1 MANSDKTDTG
11 VAGRIQDELRQR
23 HAIRIVVAEQGETIL
38 LDGRVASEADRYM
51 AERAARELAPGK
63 GIQNLLE
70 VEHVVAE
77 GLRNAAGAEADRLDS
92 GYTPSDEIAESP
104 PDVLQSTGLDAGF
117 DQVPL
122 ETDESDVVDES
133 VYDAVDPVEPD
144 PAYFAPTD
152 PVVDTDQRGNLQ
164 VLGGWEPTS
173 MSSDTVDPS
182 AEDNR
187 PGDQALEDAIRR
199 ELREDASTHDLSL
212 DVAVERGVAH
222 IRGAVGDLTDAE
234 NAESVA
240 SQVPG
245 VREVTDET
253 TVQNL

>member
-1 MANSDKTDTG
+1 MATSDKANTG
-11 VAGRIQDELRQR
+11 VAARIRDELRRR
-23 HAIRIVVAEQGETIL
+23 HAIHIVTAEQDSAIL
-38 LDGRVASEADRYM
+38 LDGRVASDADRNT
-51 AERAARELAPGK
+51 AERVARELAPGRR
-63 GIQNLLE
+63 IVSLLE
-70 VEHVVAE
+70 VEQVVPE
-77 GLRNAAGAEADRLDS
+77 GPRDNVGVSQARLDP
-92 GYTPSDEIAESP
+92 GYAPSDELAQSP
-104 PDVLQSTGLDAGF
+104 PVILESTGLDAGF

-122 ETDESDVVDES
+122 ETDESDVVDDS

-152 PVVDTDQRGNLQ
+152 PVVDTDQQGNLE

-173 MSSDTVDPS
+173 LSSDTVDPS

-199 ELREDASTHDLSL
+199 ELREDASTHDLTL

-222 IRGAVGDLTDAE
+222 IRGMVSDLTDAE

-245 VREVTDET
+245 VREVIDET
-253 TVQNL
+253 TVQSL